1 MQITLYGY
9 VGYFGCE
16 YITSFSPYPHK
27 DSEHFDGT
35 YIVDFPDD
43 AGLSFS
49 RNDAGEFLVELDR
62 RGVYVFT
69 DVLRSVDDEPAIL
82 IPSPI
87 GRPRYI
93 KPVMVH
99 RVQDYEQTTIQ

>member
-1 MQITLYGY
+1 MQITLYSYCGY
-9 VGYFGCE
+9 LGRE
-16 YITSFSPYPHK
+16 YITAFSPYQNK

-93 KPVMVH
+93 KPVKVQRM
-99 RVQDYEQTTIQ
+99 QDYE

>member
-9 VGYFGCE
+9 VGYFGRE
-16 YITSFSPYPHK
+16 YTTSFSPYHK
-27 DSEHFDGT
+27 DSEHFDGA

-62 RGVYVFT
+62 LGVYVFT

-93 KPVMVH
+93 KPVKVQ
-99 RVQDYEQTTIQ
+99 RVQDYEQATIQ